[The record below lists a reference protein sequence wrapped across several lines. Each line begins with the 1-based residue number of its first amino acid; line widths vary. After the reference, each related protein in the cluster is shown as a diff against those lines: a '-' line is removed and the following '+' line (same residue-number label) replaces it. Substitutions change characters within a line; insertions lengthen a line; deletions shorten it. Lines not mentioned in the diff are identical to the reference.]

1 MKRVLK
7 ITDVKNLHTTN
18 DYSKFEFLEEN
29 RPIIPSKIKSLKRS
43 ISKIGFLG
51 TLIVVKF
58 NGKLYIADGQ
68 HRLVALQ
75 MLDLPVVYEIV
86 EVKTKKE
93 LVELIATLNST
104 ATAWKL
110 TDYVH
115 AWKVS
120 GNIHY
125 TKLYSMFVRYNF
137 AIVETAAVLA
147 NSGHTQLVG
156 KIKRGDFTVQL
167 NEITAIKILNYAE
180 SLLSF
185 LPDLTR
191 FQISKFVR
199 AFVRYYRFIGES
211 YDHESAI
218 KKVKDNIECLRL
230 FMEDKD
236 FFEFFEK

>member
-1 MKRVLK
+1 MKSLK
-7 ITDVKNLHTTN
+7 VSDVKNLHVTK
-18 DYSKFEFLEEN
+18 DYGKFEFLEEN

-43 ISKIGFLG
+43 ISKVGFIGVITVIRL
-51 TLIVVKF
+51 

-104 ATAWKL
+104 ATAWRL
-110 TDYVH
+110 IDYVH

-137 AIVETAAVLA
+137 AIIETASVLA

-156 KIKRGDFTVQL
+156 KIKRGEFIVQL
-167 NEITAIKILNYAE
+167 NEAKAIKILNYAE
-180 SLLSF
+180 ELLSF

-199 AFVRYYRFIGES
+199 AFVRYYRFIGDS
-211 YDHESAI
+211 YNHGHAI

-230 FMEDKD
+230 FMEDRD
-236 FFEFFEK
+236 FFEFFEQ